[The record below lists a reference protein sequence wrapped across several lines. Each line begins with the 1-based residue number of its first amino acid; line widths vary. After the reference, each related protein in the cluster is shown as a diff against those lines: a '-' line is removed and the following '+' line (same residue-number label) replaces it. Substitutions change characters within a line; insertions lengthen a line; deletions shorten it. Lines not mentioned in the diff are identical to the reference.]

1 MSTILD
7 TLEPNVNPKQR
18 ILDLIN
24 FKNGTNLTLADV
36 NFTTPEIPPT
46 TNRIRNTKI
55 FLVPTNG
62 SNFYGVQEVWYN
74 RIHGS
79 ALGVINV
86 TKGSAVSVYTL
97 LTAINNSA
105 GILLTSD
112 DVYDATLPAPDA
124 QGKVNV
130 TLNFK
135 PTSYLFYG
143 GAVLSLFNAFT
154 QEDRDLLNALQQAV
168 IGLSNVNP
176 MPLAASADPGVL
188 NISSRGDHVHPL
200 PPTATASTN
209 GLMSSTD
216 KNTLLTLAAQTY
228 IQLTSASPL
237 PLAATASVGT
247 ATTAAHADHVHA
259 LPPVVNTGANGLM
272 TSTMLNTLNNLAAA
286 TYIQLTSALPATLG
300 TAAVGVAATAARAD
314 HVHQLPVIANTGSDG
329 LMSAAMVTTLNT
341 LNSATYIQLTNSTPT
356 ALGTVAVGTGLSAAR
371 WDHVHPLPAVATT
384 GNNGL
389 MSAAMVSTLANLGSA
404 AYISTTDIAGYST
417 MTIVEMTTSLVASA
431 NCFYLIRTPGVILT
445 LPPGFAAKTKIGF
458 ANCSNST
465 NVFIDFN
472 GQALQGWYPAVM
484 TLDDIFA
491 RSLLTWS
498 GNAAIGFY
506 ATSM

>member
-7 TLEPNVNPKQR
+7 TLEPNVNPRQR

-24 FKNGTNLTLADV
+24 FKNGTNLTQTDV
-36 NFTTPEIPPT
+36 TFSAPEIPPT
-46 TNRIRNTKI
+46 VNRIRNTKV
-55 FLVPTNG
+55 FLTPLNG

-79 ALGVINV
+79 ALGVISV
-86 TKGSAVSVYTL
+86 TKGSAVSIYTL
-97 LTAINNSA
+97 LTAINNAA

-135 PTSYLFYG
+135 PTSLLFYG
-143 GAVLSLFNAFT
+143 GAIITLVNAFT

-168 IGLSNVNP
+168 IGLSNANP
-176 MPLAASADPGVL
+176 MALATTAAPGTATT
-188 NISSRGDHVHPL
+188 SSRSDHVHPL
-200 PPTATASTN
+200 PGTATSSSP
-209 GLMSSTD
+209 GLMSSAD
-216 KNTLLTLAAQTY
+216 KIALAALSALTY
-228 IQLTSASPL
+228 LELTTTAASTL
-237 PLAATASVGT
+237 GATASAGTSGT
-247 ATTAAHADHVHA
+247 AARSDHVHP
-259 LPPVVNTGANGLM
+259 LPGVATISANGLM
-272 TSTMLNTLNNLAAA
+272 TNTMVTTLNNLASA
-286 TYIQLTSALPATLG
+286 TYIQLTSSLPANLG
-300 TAAVGVAATAARAD
+300 VASAGAAATAARAD
-314 HVHQLPVIANTGSDG
+314 HVHALPAIATTSVDG
-329 LMSAAMVTTLNT
+329 LMSAAMLNT
-341 LNSATYIQLTNSTPT
+341 LNNLNSANYIQLTTSTPV
-356 ALGTVAVGTGLSAAR
+356 ALGSAAVGTGLTAAR
-371 WDHVHPLPAVATT
+371 WDHVHQIPALATT
-384 GNNGL
+384 VSNGL
-389 MSAAMVSTLANLGSA
+389 MAAGDKATLAALKSA
-404 AYISTTDIAGYST
+404 AYIDTTEIAGYSQ
-417 MTIVEMTTSLVASA
+417 MTIVEMTTNLVATA
-431 NCFYLIRTPGVILT
+431 NCFYLIKTPGVTLT
-445 LPPGFAAKTKIGF
+445 LPSGLAAKVKIGF